1 MKLMLAFGNF
11 KKDYGL
17 LSDYSEF
24 VIGPH
29 N

>member
-11 KKDYGL
+11 KKENGL
-17 LSDYSEF
+17 LSDYAEF